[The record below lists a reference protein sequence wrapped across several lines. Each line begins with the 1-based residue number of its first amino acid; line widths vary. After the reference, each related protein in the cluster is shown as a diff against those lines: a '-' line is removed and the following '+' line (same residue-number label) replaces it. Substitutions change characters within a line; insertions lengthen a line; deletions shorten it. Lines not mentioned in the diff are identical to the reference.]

1 MNEGIDSSRPFDL
14 GALTTSSIMI
24 CHAERSS
31 EANKGSLTA
40 ESKHPYKR
48 HLFMSSSCAVQLRG
62 NKRTSTQEPAKQIV
76 PDPRNP
82 TENIITDAP

>member
-1 MNEGIDSSRPFDL
+1 MRGVSQDL
-14 GALTTSSIMI
+14 EQFRVVRRWQLRITAITT
-24 CHAERSS
+24 ERSS